1 MAELK
6 TGLKGQAEVVVT
18 HDNTAAVMGSGA
30 LEVFATPA
38 MVALME
44 NAAMMAARQSL
55 PEESTTVGGQIATT
69 HLRPTGLGHEVRAKA
84 TLVREEGR
92 KLYFRIIAEDE
103 DGVIG
108 EADHLRFVVDRER
121 FMAKVTTK

>member
-6 TGLKGQAEVVVT
+6 TGLKGRAEVVVT

-44 NAAMMAARQSL
+44 LQFAGKIKETPGRQY
-55 PEESTTVGGQIATT
+55 
-69 HLRPTGLGHEVRAKA
+69 R
-84 TLVREEGR
+84 TL
-92 KLYFRIIAEDE
+92 
-103 DGVIG
+103 
-108 EADHLRFVVDRER
+108 
-121 FMAKVTTK
+121 